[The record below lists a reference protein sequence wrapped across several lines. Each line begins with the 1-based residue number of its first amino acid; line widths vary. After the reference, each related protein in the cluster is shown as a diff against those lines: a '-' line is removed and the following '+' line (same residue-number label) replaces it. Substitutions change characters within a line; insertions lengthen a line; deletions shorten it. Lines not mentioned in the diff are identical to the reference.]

1 MTNIFFKSAAHKE
14 RLLTVMGQ
22 IGKIYGE
29 NLDQEYTAALYL
41 LTSDQTTWEKA
52 QEYVSSTGIDFDA
65 MLKEM
70 DLSGGYG
77 VLVSLAGNLFN
88 AQTELSPIELIR
100 LDDKN
105 FTLAL
110 TALKLR
116 RYSLRISD
124 LKSKT

>member
-1 MTNIFFKSAAHKE
+1 MTNIFFKSAAHKA

-52 QEYVSSTGIDFDA
+52 QEYVGSTDIDFDA

-70 DLSGGYG
+70 DLSDGYG

-100 LDDKN
+100 LDDK
-105 FTLAL
+105 
-110 TALKLR
+110 
-116 RYSLRISD
+116 ISHWR
-124 LKSKT
+124 

>member
-1 MTNIFFKSAAHKE
+1 MTNIFFKSAAHKA
-14 RLLTVMGQ
+14 LLITAMRQ

-41 LTSDQTTWEKA
+41 LTSDQATWEKA
-52 QEYVSSTGIDFDA
+52 QEYVDSTGIDFNA

-88 AQTELSPIELIR
+88 AQTELTPIELMR
-100 LDDKN
+100 LDDKH

-124 LKSKT
+124 LESEA